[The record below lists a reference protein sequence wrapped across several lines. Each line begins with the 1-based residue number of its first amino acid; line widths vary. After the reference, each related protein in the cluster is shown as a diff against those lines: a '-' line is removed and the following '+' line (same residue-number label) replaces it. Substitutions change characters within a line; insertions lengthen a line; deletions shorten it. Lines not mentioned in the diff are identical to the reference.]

1 MDSISCGVSPYCRTV
16 GFVLTHKAIN
26 GDIIKISNGRQT
38 KDPETFVI
46 HKSFPFMKNITLI
59 GYNGRPTISGQK
71 PIAFLF
77 EERETHNFKLIT
89 LHIENIAFKGFGIA
103 RLSQVSP
110 NTTVLFKNCHFQNI
124 TTNRE
129 IIRFEGH
136 PYSGLVHFSDC
147 YFINNVAQNFSSL
160 VSITQ
165 NHTTFT
171 NCSFINNLSTANG
184 CLWIIGSVT
193 VFRNSHFMRNFALRG
208 GAIYMV
214 SGKILPVTSLC
225 EISGSHFAGN
235 HAKHNGGAIYHSG
248 GQLFVKGS
256 LFDDNVACGEKGGAV
271 YLHKSSGLS
280 VSNCSF
286 NKNGTSCQGGAIYCY
301 NTTLRITS
309 TLFRNNVASSESGR
323 GGAIFATSVT
333 PFTQHEW
340 PSAEFFSS
348 FSFPLCTISNSNFTE
363 NHAEYSGGAI
373 YIFKTFLKLKTS
385 VFEKNRAFGSFTGGG
400 AICSKFFS
408 IISISNSTFTDNMA
422 KACGG
427 AIDSYGKTL
436 EIRTSLFEN
445 NNAVGVYMQGGGAIS
460 SVSRC
465 TVTDSLFIKNRV
477 KSALSSGGA
486 IDSQS
491 ELKIT
496 ASSFKGNVASGK
508 FGKGGAVH
516 SYGIYSFRISDT
528 SFTGNIASGTNGEGG
543 AMYLKTHVFLSL
555 ISNSTFKGNQAMS
568 CGGAIYNSRGNLQIE
583 TSFFINN
590 VAAGINGKGGA
601 ICSHEKYLFIYLL
614 SIIYTCFESNKA
626 SQGGSVYN
634 YKVKKIEIKESL
646 FAKNIAS
653 YENGKGGAIYSHS
666 CTDFII
672 SDSYFKENEAKSSG
686 GAVFNYQTKLKINSS
701 KFELNIASS
710 KNGNGGAIFSYS
722 SSVLVVSY
730 TSFKENQAM
739 AHGGAI
745 CNEKTTLHIESSL
758 FVTNSAAGAGTG
770 NGGAVSVSSDSLS
783 IISRCMFIG
792 NKANFN
798 GGALECY
805 MSRRKGDLQVF
816 NKEWGLLIN
825 ESSFLNNTVSDKSG
839 EGGALHLK
847 CRYGDVGSINIS
859 SCTFKGSQ
867 APFRGGAIMV
877 DASKA
882 TIRNS
887 SFLSLPHCHK
897 KGYFGGE
904 FIYSVSDITIEY
916 VSFEDGDSCNSR
928 NSLIIHDNK
937 PNLNFSVLLKAGIHI
952 KCFATKIIASYNQTI
967 HFPGQFNYL
976 TVFCSKCSHKSY
988 IMSAGVIDSSLHDR
1002 SLSVANDKCHSCP
1015 LGAVC
1020 NAGKIQATDNFW
1032 GYISGSQVLFAS
1044 CPFGYGCFGRECK
1057 NYSSCHAGRTGTL
1070 CGKCKNGLTEN
1081 MLNSDC
1087 LAQSDCQNSWL
1098 WPLVAV
1104 AGLIYFIILM
1114 FLNEIAKAVNILL
1127 IPRSIIKQFKCIA
1140 RQKFELSNTLSYISN
1155 FTKQN
1160 LIKTCELPY
1169 LTNDVEVEE
1178 IYIAE
1183 TADPGENLSYNG
1195 MQQEAQ
1201 ESVPSTQHEED
1212 RFLPGL
1218 FKVILFFYQTNAL
1231 FKVYSGSKSRGSVHI
1246 VQELMSTMFNLR
1258 ADGIFSQNFSWC
1270 PFGNLRPVTKVVL
1283 KSSFIIYL
1291 FTLLLFTFGL
1301 LKFGKLLNITRYLNR
1316 EFNHSRLLCC
1326 TLRLIL
1332 ISYAG
1337 ITSACF
1343 TLLSCIELPH
1353 LGNILFIDGSIQC
1366 YTIWQK
1372 FVISVVVFW
1381 ILPFPVAIYGSSWLL
1396 HNDALSIKTSFLCL
1410 LFPLPTVCYCL
1421 YIRLWCHQKKKTEIR
1436 DLGFINQ
1443 NDKEVLEIMEGP
1455 FRRSN
1460 CHGTSSDFRLPWES
1474 ALIGRKLLLIC
1485 IKTFVANTFVGVFLM
1500 LLSTVLFLAHHIY
1513 IKPFSSKSLNNIET
1527 VSLLM
1532 LTVIGLLNMPLAYN
1546 YVYPPHSYD
1555 DIQSIFRAL
1564 KNTETIL
1571 NLVFPFIVTLFVTI
1585 LVCIRCFQLIF
1596 WSGRRFVRIIRR
1608 CYRCMKY

>member
-1 MDSISCGVSPYCRTV
+1 
-16 GFVLTHKAIN
+16 
-26 GDIIKISNGRQT
+26 
-38 KDPETFVI
+38 
-46 HKSFPFMKNITLI
+46 
-59 GYNGRPTISGQK
+59 
-71 PIAFLF
+71 
-77 EERETHNFKLIT
+77 
-89 LHIENIAFKGFGIA
+89 
-103 RLSQVSP
+103 
-110 NTTVLFKNCHFQNI
+110 
-124 TTNRE
+124 
-129 IIRFEGH
+129 
-136 PYSGLVHFSDC
+136 
-147 YFINNVAQNFSSL
+147 
-160 VSITQ
+160 
-165 NHTTFT
+165 
-171 NCSFINNLSTANG
+171 
-184 CLWIIGSVT
+184 
-193 VFRNSHFMRNFALRG
+193 MRNFALRG

-214 SGKILPVTSLC
+214 AGKVLPVTSLC

-235 HAKHNGGAIYHSG
+235 NAIHNGGAIYHSG

-256 LFDDNVACGEKGGAV
+256 LFDDNVACGEKGGAE

-280 VSNCSF
+280 VSNFSF
-286 NKNGTSCQGGAIYCY
+286 NKNGASCQGGAIYCY
-301 NTTLRITS
+301 NTILRITS
-309 TLFRNNVASSESGR
+309 TLFRNNVASSERGR

-333 PFTQHEW
+333 PFTQ
-340 PSAEFFSS
+340 PSAEFFLN
-348 FSFPLCTISNSNFTE
+348 FYFPLCTISNSNFTE

-400 AICSKFFS
+400 AICSNVFS

-427 AIDSYGKTL
+427 AIDSYGITL

-445 NNAVGVYMQGGGAIS
+445 NIAVGVYMQGGGAIFS
-460 SVSRC
+460 ASRC
-465 TVTDSLFIKNRV
+465 TVTDSLFINNRV
-477 KSALSSGGA
+477 KSARSSGGA

-543 AMYLKTHVFLSL
+543 AMYLMTNAFLSL
-555 ISNSTFKGNQAMS
+555 ISNITFEGNQAMS
-568 CGGAIYNSRGNLQIE
+568 CGGAIYNSRGNLKIE

-590 VAAGINGKGGA
+590 VAAGINGKG
-601 ICSHEKYLFIYLL
+601 
-614 SIIYTCFESNKA
+614 
-626 SQGGSVYN
+626 
-634 YKVKKIEIKESL
+634 
-646 FAKNIAS
+646 KN
-653 YENGKGGAIYSHS
+653 G
-666 CTDFII
+666 
-672 SDSYFKENEAKSSG
+672 SG
-686 GAVFNYQTKLKINSS
+686 GAL
-701 KFELNIASS
+701 
-710 KNGNGGAIFSYS
+710 FSYS

-730 TSFKENQAM
+730 TSFKKNRAT
-739 AHGGAI
+739 ARGGAI
-745 CNEKTTLHIESSL
+745 CNEKTTLHIEPSR

-783 IISRCMFIG
+783 IISRCVFIG

-805 MSRRKGDLQVF
+805 MSPRKGNLQVF
-816 NKEWGLLIN
+816 NKEWGLFIN
-825 ESSFLNNTVSDKSG
+825 ESSFLHNTVSDKSG

-847 CRYGDVGSINIS
+847 CHYGDVGSINIS
-859 SCTFKGSQ
+859 SCTYKGSQ

-877 DASKA
+877 DASKV

-887 SFLSLPHCHK
+887 SFLSLPRCHK
-897 KGYFGGE
+897 KGYFSGE
-904 FIYSVSDITIEY
+904 FIYSVSDITMEY
-916 VSFEDGDSCNSR
+916 VSLEDGDSCNRRS
-928 NSLIIHDNK
+928 SLIIHDNK

-952 KCFATKIIASYNQTI
+952 KCFATKIIGSYNQTI

-1020 NAGKIQATDNFW
+1020 NAGKIQAADNFW

-1057 NYSSCHAGRTGTL
+1057 NYSSCHAGRTGAL

-1087 LAQSDCQNSWL
+1087 LAQSDCQNSWF

-1114 FLNEIAKAVNILL
+1114 FLNEIAKAVDILL

-1178 IYIAE
+1178 RFIAE
-1183 TADPGENLSYNG
+1183 TADPGEKLSYNE

-1396 HNDALSIKTSFLCL
+1396 HNGALSIKTSFLCL
-1410 LFPLPTVCYCL
+1410 LFPLPTICYCL
-1421 YIRLWCHQKKKTEIR
+1421 YIRLWCHQKKNTEIS

-1460 CHGTSSDFRLPWES
+1460 CHGTSCDCRLPWES

-1485 IKTFVANTFVGVFLM
+1485 IKTFVANTFVRVFFM

-1532 LTVIGLLNMPLAYN
+1532 LTVIGLLNMPPAYN
-1546 YVYPPHSYD
+1546 YMYPPHSYD

-1596 WSGRRFVRIIRR
+1596 WSMRRFVRIIRR
-1608 CYRCMKY
+1608 CHRCMKY